1 MTTVCC
7 NCGALVVTGRSRC
20 PHCRG
25 IAVSF
30 RAARKALGVES
41 FRRVIEASPER
52 RVRAL
57 SARRA

>member
-7 NCGALVVTGRSRC
+7 ACGYLVVTGRSRC
-20 PHCRG
+20 SHCRG
-25 IAVSF
+25 VAVSIK
-30 RAARKALGVES
+30 AARRALGVES